1 MKILHNLAQVVG
13 GEVMGDGEIEIS
25 GINNLSGAKEGEIS
39 FILDHKNIKDAIMSF
54 ASAFIVQKEI
64 KEIKKPQIITNNV
77 KLSYA
82 KILHLFQSPP
92 ERKGI
97 HSTAVIS
104 KSVAVGED
112 VSIGAHCYIGEG
124 AKIES
129 KVIIYPGVYIG
140 EGVTISEG
148 TIIYPNVVIQDD
160 CSIGKKVII
169 HSGVIIGSD
178 GFGFVKDENSHH
190 FKIPQVGKVIIE
202 DEVEIGANTCID
214 RASFGLTKIGRGTK
228 IDNLVQIG
236 HNVIIGKDCI
246 IVSQVGISG
255 SVNIGNRCILAGQ
268 AGVKDHIT
276 IGDDSIILGR
286 AGVLKDVPEKS
297 IYYGMPAGPH
307 IEQKRLEV
315 LVRRLPQLFEKIK
328 TQQK

>member
-1 MKILHNLAQVVG
+1 MRTLKELSQVVG
-13 GEVMGDGEIEIS
+13 GEVAGQREIKIS
-25 GINNLSGAKEGEIS
+25 GVNNLSGAKEGEIS
-39 FILDHKNIKDAIMSF
+39 FILDHKNIKDALLSS

-82 KILHLFQSPP
+82 KILHLFQSSP

-97 HSTAVIS
+97 HPTAVIS
-104 KSVAVGED
+104 KSAIIEGE
-112 VSIGAHCYIGEG
+112 VSVGAHCYIGEG
-124 AKIES
+124 AKIKN

-140 EGVTISEG
+140 DGVEVSEG
-148 TIIYPNVVIQDD
+148 SIIYPNVVIQDD
-160 CSIGKKVII
+160 CFIGKKVII
-169 HSGVIIGSD
+169 HSGVVIGGD
-178 GFGFVKDENSHH
+178 GFGFVKDENNHH
-190 FKIPQVGKVIIE
+190 FKIPQVGKVVIE
-202 DEVEIGANTCID
+202 DEVEIGANTCVD

-228 IDNLVQIG
+228 IDNLVQVG
-236 HNVIIGKDCI
+236 HNVIIGEDCI

-268 AGVKDHIT
+268 SGVKDHVT
-276 IGDDSIILGR
+276 IGDDSKILGR

-328 TQQK
+328 EQQK

>member
-1 MKILHNLAQVVG
+1 MRTLNDLAQVVG
-13 GEVMGDGEIEIS
+13 GEVVGDGEIEIS
-25 GINNLSGAKEGEIS
+25 GINNLSNAKEGEIS
-39 FILDHKNIKDAIMSF
+39 FILDHKNIKDTLMSF

-82 KILHLFQSPP
+82 KILHLFQSPL

-97 HSTAVIS
+97 HPTAVIS
-104 KSVAVGED
+104 KSATVGED

-140 EGVTISEG
+140 KGVNISPD
-148 TIIYPNVVIQDD
+148 TIIYPNTVIQDN
-160 CSIGKKVII
+160 CLIGKNVII
-169 HSGVIIGSD
+169 HSGVVIGSD
-178 GFGFVKDENSHH
+178 GFGFVKDEDNHH
-190 FKIPQVGKVIIE
+190 FKIPQVGQVIIE

-236 HNVIIGKDCI
+236 HNVIIGEDCI

-286 AGVLKDVPEKS
+286 AGVLKDVPPSS

-328 TQQK
+328 TQ